1 MPLRAS
7 VSSSERWGN
16 NSAYLTGLSLPSRLR
31 GPAERGGRRAAAAA
45 VSNLLLR
52 IVSAPLP
59 AAVSKRSR
67 AKARLDPWPRLW
79 FGRGPRPPIR
89 APHPGPRP
97 HPPLTWASAAR
108 GCARSGCERGARRC
122 SRGRRR
128 PGRRC
133 RAAAARGSWLPGRPG
148 RGQGPAPRG
157 REAASR
163 LSCQRRAPPRPQ
175 ARRDPAPP
183 PPLGSAPAG
192 SDPSQ
197 GAPSPP
203 TTSPPPPPAPGARP
217 RSSQCLLKL
226 HPNPNNAPAQAPPRA
241 YDLRQS
247 QLRFWL
253 RSSGS
258 ALSPPPQAPPS
269 VRKLHPNKSSAQ
281 NALSLATLI
290 PSHLPSWR
298 RR

>member
-16 NSAYLTGLSLPSRLR
+16 NSAYLTGLSLPSRFR

-59 AAVSKRSR
+59 AAVSNRPR
-67 AKARLDPWPRLW
+67 AMTRLDPQPRCRL
-79 FGRGPRPPIR
+79 GCSPLAPPIR

-97 HPPLTWASAAR
+97 HPPLTWAAAAR
-108 GCARSGCERGARRC
+108 GCAHSGCERGARRC

-133 RAAAARGSWLPGRPG
+133 RAASAARGSWLRDRPG
-148 RGQGPAPRG
+148 QGRGRAQRG

-183 PPLGSAPAG
+183 PPARL
-192 SDPSQ
+192 
-197 GAPSPP
+197 
-203 TTSPPPPPAPGARP
+203 RP
-217 RSSQCLLKL
+217 RRLRPLPGRSVPANHVSASSSSSPSL
-226 HPNPNNAPAQAPPRA
+226 PP
-241 YDLRQS
+241 L
-247 QLRFWL
+247 
-253 RSSGS
+253 G
-258 ALSPPPQAPPS
+258 P
-269 VRKLHPNKSSAQ
+269 
-281 NALSLATLI
+281 T
-290 PSHLPSWR
+290 HL
-298 RR
+298 